1 MSFQEGEA
9 HFRARTQ
16 QQVNSM
22 NTKPMIPVDQY
33 FRELEAW
40 AKTKECNR
48 PMPDSRE
55 DQKAANVLDFASARK
70 RLRNSAQ

>member
-1 MSFQEGEA
+1 
-9 HFRARTQ
+9 
-16 QQVNSM
+16 M

-48 PMPDSRE
+48 PEHKRRE
-55 DQKAANVLDFASARK
+55 DWKAANVLDFVTARK
-70 RLRNSAQ
+70 RLRTFAQ